1 MTVKDTKLPIKAM
14 QANALLPDALPMD
27 EVPLAADPGWAS
39 VMSARK
45 EDRPQARDYIDKLF
59 HGVFEVRGDQCMGD
73 DEAIVTAVAWFETYP
88 VTIIGQQKGHTL
100 EERMRCNFGMPSPE
114 GYRKSMRALQQAEKF
129 HRPVICLVDTPGAFC
144 GVEAEAKGQGRVI
157 AEHLR
162 AMAMVKTPCI
172 SIIIGE
178 GGSGGALALSL
189 ADRLI
194 MLENSYFSVIS
205 PEGAAS
211 ILWRDAARAQDAAT
225 NMKITAQDLLKL
237 KVIDD
242 IIEEPMGGAHRD
254 PEQTIRVTG
263 DAVEKALEEM
273 DGLDTAAV
281 RAHREEKFLAIGRTL

>member
-1 MTVKDTKLPIKAM
+1 MTPLKQSKTIQTLP
-14 QANALLPDALPMD
+14 N
-27 EVPLAADPGWAS
+27 VSDPAWAS

-45 EDRPQARDYIDKLF
+45 EDRPQARDYIEKLF
-59 HGVFEVRGDQCMGD
+59 HGVFEMRGDQCMGD

-114 GYRKSMRALQQAEKF
+114 GYRKSMRALKQAEKF

-157 AEHLR
+157 AEHLK
-162 AMAMVKTPCI
+162 AMATVKTPCI

-211 ILWRDAARAQDAAT
+211 ILFKDSTLAAEAAK
-225 NMKITAQDLLKL
+225 NLKL
-237 KVIDD
+237 TAGDLKRFGIVDSIIREPEGYSRFHMDDSAEAVRKVIRN
-242 IIEEPMGGAHRD
+242 ALKRLTTLS
-254 PEQTIRVTG
+254 PERL
-263 DAVEKALEEM
+263 VEQRQQKYLNM
-273 DGLDTAAV
+273 
-281 RAHREEKFLAIGRTL
+281 RWY

>member
-1 MTVKDTKLPIKAM
+1 MTAKETKLPKEA
-14 QANALLPDALPMD
+14 
-27 EVPLAADPGWAS
+27 VPIEADPAWAS

-45 EDRPQARDYIDKLF
+45 EDRPQARDYIEKLF

-114 GYRKSMRALQQAEKF
+114 GYRKSMRALRQAEKF
-129 HRPVICLVDTPGAFC
+129 HRPVICFVDTPGAFC
-144 GVEAEAKGQGRVI
+144 GIDAEAKGQGRVI

-162 AMAMVKTPCI
+162 AMATVKTPCI

-211 ILWRDAARAQDAAT
+211 ILFKDSTLAAEAAK
-225 NMKITAQDLLKL
+225 NLKL
-237 KVIDD
+237 TAGDLKRFGIVDSIIREPEGFSRSHMDESTETIRKVIRNALKRLTTLPQD
-242 IIEEPMGGAHRD
+242 RLV
-254 PEQTIRVTG
+254 EQRQQ
-263 DAVEKALEEM
+263 KYLNM
-273 DGLDTAAV
+273 
-281 RAHREEKFLAIGRTL
+281 RWQ

>member
-1 MTVKDTKLPIKAM
+1 MTAKHAKQPIPAAAIPLIQPPAM
-14 QANALLPDALPMD
+14 QQ
-27 EVPLAADPGWAS
+27 DPAWAS

-45 EDRPQARDYIDKLF
+45 EDRPQARDYIDRLF

-114 GYRKSMRALQQAEKF
+114 GYRKSMRALKQAEKF

-144 GVEAEAKGQGRVI
+144 GIEAEAKGQGRVI

-162 AMAMVKTPCI
+162 AMAMVQTPCI

-211 ILWRDAARAQDAAT
+211 ILFKDSSLASEAAK
-225 NMKITAQDLLKL
+225 NLKL
-237 KVIDD
+237 TAGDLKRFGIVDH
-242 IIEEPMGGAHRD
+242 IIREPEGYSRFHMDESAEAVKRAIRIALRRLTTLS
-254 PEQTIRVTG
+254 PERL
-263 DAVEKALEEM
+263 VEQRQQKYLNM
-273 DGLDTAAV
+273 
-281 RAHREEKFLAIGRTL
+281 RWQ

>member
-1 MTVKDTKLPIKAM
+1 MTALEAKLPK
-14 QANALLPDALPMD
+14 QAGPAGTDSA
-27 EVPLAADPGWAS
+27 WAS

-45 EDRPQARDYIDKLF
+45 EDRPQARDFIEKLF
-59 HGVFEVRGDQCMGD
+59 HGVFEMRGDQCMGD
-73 DEAIVTAVAWFETYP
+73 DEAIVTAVGWFETFP

-114 GYRKSMRALQQAEKF
+114 GYRKSMRALRQAEKF
-129 HRPVICLVDTPGAFC
+129 RRLVICLVDTPGAFC

-162 AMAMVKTPCI
+162 AMATVKTPCV

-211 ILWRDAARAQDAAT
+211 ILFKDSSLASEAAK
-225 NMKITAQDLLKL
+225 NLKL
-237 KVIDD
+237 TAGDLKRFGIVDSIIREPEAYSRFQMDESAEAVKKAIRNALKRLTVIPPD
-242 IIEEPMGGAHRD
+242 RLV
-254 PEQTIRVTG
+254 EQRQQ
-263 DAVEKALEEM
+263 KYLNM
-273 DGLDTAAV
+273 
-281 RAHREEKFLAIGRTL
+281 RWH

>member
-1 MTVKDTKLPIKAM
+1 
-14 QANALLPDALPMD
+14 
-27 EVPLAADPGWAS
+27 
-39 VMSARK
+39 MSARK

-59 HGVFEVRGDQCMGD
+59 HGVFEVRGDQCMGN

-114 GYRKSMRALQQAEKF
+114 GYRKSMRALKQAEKF

-144 GVEAEAKGQGRVI
+144 GIEAEAKGQGRVI

-162 AMAMVKTPCI
+162 AMAMVQTPCI

-211 ILWRDAARAQDAAT
+211 ILFKDSSLASEAAK
-225 NMKITAQDLLKL
+225 NLKL
-237 KVIDD
+237 TAGDLKRFGIVDH
-242 IIEEPMGGAHRD
+242 IIRESEGYSRFHMDESTEALKRAIRIALRRLTTLP
-254 PEQTIRVTG
+254 PERL
-263 DAVEKALEEM
+263 VEQRQQKYLNM
-273 DGLDTAAV
+273 
-281 RAHREEKFLAIGRTL
+281 RWQ

>member
-1 MTVKDTKLPIKAM
+1 MVNKPILSP
-14 QANALLPDALPMD
+14 NGTP
-27 EVPLAADPGWAS
+27 VAADPAWER
-39 VMSARK
+39 VINARR

-73 DEAIVTAVAWFETYP
+73 DEAIVTALAWFEDSP

-114 GYRKSMRALQQAEKF
+114 GYRKSMRALRQAEKF

-162 AMAMVKTPCI
+162 VMATIKTPCI

-189 ADRLI
+189 ADRLV

-211 ILWRDAARAQDAAT
+211 ILFKDSSLASEAAK
-225 NMKITAQDLLKL
+225 NLKL
-237 KVIDD
+237 TAGDLKRFGIVDNIIREPEGYSRVHMDESTEAVKKVIRAALKRLMRIAPD
-242 IIEEPMGGAHRD
+242 RLV
-254 PEQTIRVTG
+254 EQRQQ
-263 DAVEKALEEM
+263 KYLNM
-273 DGLDTAAV
+273 
-281 RAHREEKFLAIGRTL
+281 RWY

>member
-1 MTVKDTKLPIKAM
+1 MENKPILPPNGIP
-14 QANALLPDALPMD
+14 ANT
-27 EVPLAADPGWAS
+27 DPAWER
-39 VMSARK
+39 VINARR
-45 EDRPQARDYIDKLF
+45 EDRPQARDYIEKLF

-73 DEAIVTAVAWFETYP
+73 DEAIVTGVGWFEDSP

-114 GYRKSMRALQQAEKF
+114 GYRKSMRALRQAEKF
-129 HRPVICLVDTPGAFC
+129 HRPVICLVDTPGASC

-162 AMAMVKTPCI
+162 VMATIKTPCI

-189 ADRLI
+189 ADRLV

-211 ILWRDAARAQDAAT
+211 ILFKDSSLASEAAK
-225 NMKITAQDLLKL
+225 NLKL
-237 KVIDD
+237 TAGDLKRFGIVDNIIREPQGYSRVHMDESTESVKKVIRSALKRLMRISPD
-242 IIEEPMGGAHRD
+242 RLV
-254 PEQTIRVTG
+254 EQRQQ
-263 DAVEKALEEM
+263 KYLNM
-273 DGLDTAAV
+273 
-281 RAHREEKFLAIGRTL
+281 RWY

>member
-1 MTVKDTKLPIKAM
+1 MTAKTIHPPIIA
-14 QANALLPDALPMD
+14 APIP
-27 EVPLAADPGWAS
+27 ADPGWAS

-45 EDRPQARDYIDKLF
+45 EDRPQARDFIEKLF
-59 HGVFEVRGDQCMGD
+59 HGVFEVHGDQCMGD

-114 GYRKSMRALQQAEKF
+114 GYRKSMRALKQAEKF

-211 ILWRDAARAQDAAT
+211 ILFKDSSMASEAAK
-225 NMKITAQDLLKL
+225 NLKL
-237 KVIDD
+237 TAGDLKRFGIVDSVIR
-242 IIEEPMGGAHRD
+242 EPDGFSRFHMDESVELVRRAIRNALKRLSTIPTD
-254 PEQTIRVTG
+254 RLVEQRQQ
-263 DAVEKALEEM
+263 KYLNM
-273 DGLDTAAV
+273 
-281 RAHREEKFLAIGRTL
+281 RWQS

>member
-1 MTVKDTKLPIKAM
+1 MTALEAKLPK
-14 QANALLPDALPMD
+14 QAGLTGTDSA
-27 EVPLAADPGWAS
+27 WAS

-45 EDRPQARDYIDKLF
+45 EDRPQARDFIEKLF
-59 HGVFEVRGDQCMGD
+59 HGVFEMRGDQCMGD
-73 DEAIVTAVAWFETYP
+73 DEAIVTAVGWFETFP

-114 GYRKSMRALQQAEKF
+114 GYRKSMRALRQAEKF
-129 HRPVICLVDTPGAFC
+129 RRPVICLVDTPGAFC

-162 AMAMVKTPCI
+162 AMATVKTPCV

-211 ILWRDAARAQDAAT
+211 ILFKDSSLASEAAK
-225 NMKITAQDLLKL
+225 NLKL
-237 KVIDD
+237 TAGDLKRFGIVDSIIREPEAYSRFQMDESAEAVKKAIRNALKRLTVIPPD
-242 IIEEPMGGAHRD
+242 RLV
-254 PEQTIRVTG
+254 EQRQQ
-263 DAVEKALEEM
+263 KYLNM
-273 DGLDTAAV
+273 
-281 RAHREEKFLAIGRTL
+281 RWH

>member
-1 MTVKDTKLPIKAM
+1 MTSMKQNLSIDTLPIT
-14 QANALLPDALPMD
+14 
-27 EVPLAADPGWAS
+27 ADPAWAS

-59 HGVFEVRGDQCMGD
+59 HGVFEMRGDQCMGD
-73 DEAIVTAVAWFETYP
+73 DEAIVSAVAWFETYP

-114 GYRKSMRALQQAEKF
+114 GYRKSMRALKQAEKF

-144 GVEAEAKGQGRVI
+144 GIEAEAKGQGRVI

-162 AMAMVKTPCI
+162 AMAMVQTPCI

-211 ILWRDAARAQDAAT
+211 ILFKDSSLASEAAK
-225 NMKITAQDLLKL
+225 NLKL
-237 KVIDD
+237 TAGDLKRFGIVDH
-242 IIEEPMGGAHRD
+242 IIREPEGYSRFHMDESAEALKKAIRLALKRLTTLP
-254 PEQTIRVTG
+254 PERL
-263 DAVEKALEEM
+263 VEQRQQKYLNM
-273 DGLDTAAV
+273 
-281 RAHREEKFLAIGRTL
+281 RWQ

>member
-1 MTVKDTKLPIKAM
+1 MTAKTIHPPIM
-14 QANALLPDALPMD
+14 
-27 EVPLAADPGWAS
+27 AAPIPSDPAWNS

-45 EDRPQARDYIDKLF
+45 EDRPQARDYIEKLF

-73 DEAIVTAVAWFETYP
+73 DEAIVTAIAWFETYP

-100 EERMRCNFGMPSPE
+100 EERMCCNFGMPSPE
-114 GYRKSMRALQQAEKF
+114 GYRKSMRALKQAEKF

-211 ILWRDAARAQDAAT
+211 ILFKDSSMASEAAK
-225 NMKITAQDLLKL
+225 NLKL
-237 KVIDD
+237 TAGDLKRFGIVDSVIREADGFSRFHMD
-242 IIEEPMGGAHRD
+242 ESVELVRRAIRNALKRLSTIPTDRLV
-254 PEQTIRVTG
+254 EQRQQ
-263 DAVEKALEEM
+263 KYLNM
-273 DGLDTAAV
+273 
-281 RAHREEKFLAIGRTL
+281 RWQS

>member
-1 MTVKDTKLPIKAM
+1 MTALEAKLPK
-14 QANALLPDALPMD
+14 QAGPVGMD
-27 EVPLAADPGWAS
+27 SAWAS

-45 EDRPQARDYIDKLF
+45 EDRPQARDFIEKLF
-59 HGVFEVRGDQCMGD
+59 HGVFEMRGDQCMGD
-73 DEAIVTAVAWFETYP
+73 DEAIVTAVGWFETFP

-114 GYRKSMRALQQAEKF
+114 GYRKSMRALRQAEKF

-162 AMAMVKTPCI
+162 AMATVKTPCV

-194 MLENSYFSVIS
+194 ILENSYFSVIS

-211 ILWRDAARAQDAAT
+211 ILFKDSSLASEAAK
-225 NMKITAQDLLKL
+225 NLKL
-237 KVIDD
+237 TAGDLKRFGIVDSIIREPEAYSRFQMDESAESVKKAIRNALKRLTVIPPD
-242 IIEEPMGGAHRD
+242 RLV
-254 PEQTIRVTG
+254 EQRQQ
-263 DAVEKALEEM
+263 KYLNM
-273 DGLDTAAV
+273 
-281 RAHREEKFLAIGRTL
+281 RWH

>member
-1 MTVKDTKLPIKAM
+1 MENKPIHPPTGVPASTDP
-14 QANALLPDALPMD
+14 AWERVINA
-27 EVPLAADPGWAS
+27 
-39 VMSARK
+39 RR
-45 EDRPQARDYIDKLF
+45 EDRPQARDYIEKLF

-73 DEAIVTAVAWFETYP
+73 DEAIVTGVGWFEDSP

-114 GYRKSMRALQQAEKF
+114 GYRKSMRALRQAEKF
-129 HRPVICLVDTPGAFC
+129 HRPVICLVDTPGASC

-162 AMAMVKTPCI
+162 VMATIKTPCI

-189 ADRLI
+189 ADRLV

-211 ILWRDAARAQDAAT
+211 ILFKDSSLASEAAKNLKLTAGDLKRFGIVDNIIREPQGYSRAQMDESTEAV
-225 NMKITAQDLLKL
+225 K
-237 KVIDD
+237 KVIRAAIKRLMRIPPD
-242 IIEEPMGGAHRD
+242 RLV
-254 PEQTIRVTG
+254 EQRQQ
-263 DAVEKALEEM
+263 KYLNM
-273 DGLDTAAV
+273 
-281 RAHREEKFLAIGRTL
+281 RWY

>member
-1 MTVKDTKLPIKAM
+1 MTAKHAKQPIPAAAIPLIQPPTM
-14 QANALLPDALPMD
+14 QQ
-27 EVPLAADPGWAS
+27 DPAWAS

-114 GYRKSMRALQQAEKF
+114 GYRKSMRALKQAEKF

-157 AEHLR
+157 AEHLE
-162 AMAMVKTPCI
+162 AMATVKTPTI

-211 ILWRDAARAQDAAT
+211 ILFKDSSMASEAAK
-225 NMKITAQDLLKL
+225 NLKL
-237 KVIDD
+237 TAGDLKRFGIVDH
-242 IIEEPMGGAHRD
+242 IIREPEGYSRFHMDESAEALKKAIRLALKRLTTLP
-254 PEQTIRVTG
+254 PERL
-263 DAVEKALEEM
+263 VEQRQQKYLNM
-273 DGLDTAAV
+273 
-281 RAHREEKFLAIGRTL
+281 RWQ